1 MTDFQ
6 IRYPNTGESSLSDS
20 LWTTC
25 SSQSEALAVGAEKWE
40 KAEALLVRV

>member
-1 MTDFQ
+1 MTNFQ

-25 SSQSEALAVGAEKWE
+25 SSQSEALTVGTEKLE
-40 KAEALLVRV
+40 KVEALLV